1 MDPSTLQAYEAGPAK
16 LRQSLASLTE
26 QDLRAQPQP
35 QWNSGSWTIQQ
46 VVLHIVDTD
55 GVFADRMK
63 RVIAEDNPTLLA
75 FDEQKWT
82 AALHYEQQS
91 VQDAVALLELLRKQM
106 STIFRQLPQ
115 SAFTRF
121 GTHNTA
127 GKKSLANLIQSA
139 VDHLDHHV
147 KFIHA
152 KRIKM
157 GKEMW

>member
-1 MDPSTLQAYEAGPAK
+1 MDPSTLESYEAGPAK

-26 QDLRAQPQP
+26 QDLRTVPAPE
-35 QWNSGSWTIQQ
+35 WNSGAWTIQQ
-46 VVLHIVDTD
+46 VILHISDTD
-55 GVFADRMK
+55 LVFADRMK

-82 AALHYEQQS
+82 AALHYPQQS
-91 VQDAVALLELLRKQM
+91 AEEAVALLELIRKQM
-106 STIFRQLPQ
+106 STIFHQLPE
-115 SAFTRF
+115 SAFNRF
-121 GTHNTA
+121 GTHSTA
-127 GKKSLANLIQSA
+127 GKKTLADLIRNA
-139 VDHLDHHV
+139 VDHLEHHV

>member
-1 MDPSTLQAYEAGPAK
+1 METSTLQSYETSATK
-16 LRQSLASLTE
+16 LRQALSSLTE
-26 QDLRAQPQP
+26 ADLHTQPQP
-35 QWNSGSWTIQQ
+35 AWNSGSWTIQQ

-55 GVFADRMK
+55 LVLTDRMK

-82 AALHYEQQS
+82 AALLYEHQS
-91 VQDAVALLELLRKQM
+91 AANALEMLDLNHRQM
-106 STIFRQLPQ
+106 SAIFHHLPP
-115 SAFTRF
+115 SAFERF

-127 GKKSLANLIQSA
+127 GKKTLADLIAFA
-139 VDHLDHHV
+139 VTHMDHHV